1 LCPEGTIE
9 GRILS
14 FDNMAA
20 QATASIPAKRKKP
33 GRSGELR
40 DSMIA
45 GTVMSVGA
53 TLATRNTRHFGD
65 LSLALI
71 DPWTG

>member
-1 LCPEGTIE
+1 
-9 GRILS
+9 
-14 FDNMAA
+14 
-20 QATASIPAKRKKP
+20 
-33 GRSGELR
+33 
-40 DSMIA
+40 MIA